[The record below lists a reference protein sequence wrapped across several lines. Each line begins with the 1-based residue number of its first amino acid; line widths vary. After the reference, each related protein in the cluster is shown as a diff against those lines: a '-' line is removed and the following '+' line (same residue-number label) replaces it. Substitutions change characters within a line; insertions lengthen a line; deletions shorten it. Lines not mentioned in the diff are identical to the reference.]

1 MDGLR
6 RSIREPPSTGPS
18 QGAFGRNIN
27 SSVDIDSR
35 KADIDRDQRAA
46 RQQQYI
52 AAASAFH
59 SGENKTMYGKKAAI
73 ASVWGLEL
81 LAGGYLKGGRF
92 TGDDDVV
99 YRSVRQKVDYY
110 IGLLGGAITSPSSP
124 PGLDAATLLAAASSF
139 MQDPA
144 PGVFTPT
151 FTSGAARARG
161 ASPVSPSHHK

>member
-35 KADIDRDQRAA
+35 QADIDRDQRAA

-59 SGENKTMYGKKAAI
+59 SGEDKTAYGKKKAAI
-73 ASVWGLEL
+73 AGVWGLEL
-81 LAGGYLKGGRF
+81 LAGGYLDGGRF
-92 TGDDDVV
+92 SGADDAV
-99 YRSVRQKVDYY
+99 YRSVRMSVDHH
-110 IGLLGGAITSPSSP
+110 IARLGGGITGPSPLF
-124 PGLDAATLLAAASSF
+124 GLDTATLLAVASAF

-144 PGVFTPT
+144 PSVFTPT
-151 FTSGAARARG
+151 FTSGAA
-161 ASPVSPSHHK
+161 HMD

>member
-6 RSIREPPSTGPS
+6 RSTREPPSTGPS

-35 KADIDRDQRAA
+35 HADIDRDQRAA
-46 RQQQYI
+46 RQQRYI
-52 AAASAFH
+52 TAASAFH

-73 ASVWGLEL
+73 ASVWGLKL
-81 LAGGYLKGGRF
+81 LAGGYLGGGRF
-92 TGDDDVV
+92 SGADDAV
-99 YRSVRQKVDYY
+99 YKSVRKNVDHH
-110 IGLLGGAITSPSSP
+110 IGQLGGGITSPSPP
-124 PGLDAATLLAAASSF
+124 PGLDTATLLAAASAF

-151 FTSGAARARG
+151 FTSGAA
-161 ASPVSPSHHK
+161 HMD